1 MAALEFF
8 TVLSSG
14 IASVGV
20 DYVDAGTA
28 PDSAWVYAF
37 VDFVPRLP
45 TGTVI
50 WAPGLDV
57 PMGIQLD
64 TIRGRY
70 DIDGVLRTIIG
81 HMINEK
87 QTISVTGSPTSITL
101 TVPYLAGATTAS
113 IAMTSNSAPASLVQ
127 TRLEALPNV
136 GVGNVFVS
144 GVNPWSVN
152 FRAGLAGINI
162 GQMTGT
168 PTGGTAPVVHVATV
182 DDGTFDNGVKLVANT
197 AVLDLDDLVYD
208 VVFSVP
214 FKTRIIKPFAI
225 AAPTIGGGTI
235 DLANKALHLPPKPI
249 K

>member
-8 TVLSSG
+8 TVVSAG
-14 IASVGV
+14 IHSVGV
-20 DYVDAGTA
+20 DFVDSGTD
-28 PDSAWVYAF
+28 PDLDFVYAF

-45 TGTVI
+45 KGTTI
-50 WAPGLDV
+50 WASGLTIPRGV
-57 PMGIQLD
+57 QLD

-81 HMINEK
+81 HLINEK
-87 QTISVTGSPTSITL
+87 QTVTVSGSPTSITL
-101 TVPYLAGATTAS
+101 TVPYLGGATTAS
-113 IAMTSNSAPASLVQ
+113 IAMTSNSAAASLVQ

-144 GVNPWSVN
+144 GANPWSVN

-168 PTGGTAPVVHVATV
+168 PTGGTAPVVDVDTV
-182 DDGTFDNGVKLVANT
+182 DEGTFDNGVKLVANT
-197 AVLDLDDLVYD
+197 AVLDKDDLIYD

-214 FKTRIIKPFAI
+214 YKTRVINPFAF
-225 AAPTIGGGTI
+225 AAPTVGGATV
-235 DLANKALHLPPKPI
+235 DLASVNKLPPKQI